1 VLKSLRDEKI
11 RFWKRVFEMYKKDKE
26 AYDLEFRTKQTRR
39 KKDLDKF
46 SKIDIEEYIDKL
58 GSIGKRKENN
68 KS

>member
-1 VLKSLRDEKI
+1 
-11 RFWKRVFEMYKKDKE
+11 MYKKDKE